1 MSPYVRF
8 WNLYFIHIRQRAL
21 YKLERNKIMNKS
33 IAQSPIV
40 KFTRRTNAARS
51 TMLLLVVLSVVNVA
65 MLTFGGGSYFLF
77 SLSSTYLFTIFG
89 VANDLVAEAL
99 IASAVVIAI
108 VTASVLLSKKHSVFC
123 IVNLVLILLDWI
135 SLIILCVLGDPLEM
149 LFDIVVKVI
158 VTVQL
163 ILAIPAAFK
172 LKKYTPEEIQAGLG
186 GAVQPPVS
194 EAGAAG
200 GISADDSVE
209 NGTDAVA
216 ADDTNGSEEAQE
228 TEEIETK

>member
-108 VTASVLLSKKHSVFC
+108 VTASVLLSKKHPVFC

-172 LKKYTPEEIQAGLG
+172 LKKYSPEEIQAGLG
-186 GAVQPPVS
+186 CAVQLPVS

-209 NGTDAVA
+209 NGTDAVT
-216 ADDTNGSEEAQE
+216 ADDTNGSEESQE